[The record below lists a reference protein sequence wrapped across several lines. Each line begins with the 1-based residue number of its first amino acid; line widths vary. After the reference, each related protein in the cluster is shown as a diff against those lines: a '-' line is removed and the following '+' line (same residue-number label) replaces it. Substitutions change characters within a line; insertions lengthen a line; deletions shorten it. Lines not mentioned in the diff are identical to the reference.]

1 MRWREVALLLALC
14 LPACLACST
23 AERRLPQLHDEA
35 REAILRGALPDALV
49 RIEQGRLAAGDAAP
63 EWRWQFRL
71 LHAEVLLLQREIP
84 AAVALLA
91 SSSPDDTPPD
101 TLVARRTYL
110 IARARSAQGEFPE
123 AMAALADARR
133 QAAAAQARPA
143 GVAGVAEDI
152 LFDIDA
158 LQGQMLLRTG
168 RWQEA
173 EPVLQQVLA
182 RATAQGNRYYQAV
195 ALHNLG
201 SGRVVRSR
209 FDEALAFFEQLIALK
224 QLEPYAVYAT
234 ALSNAGLCY
243 ARLGQFDNA
252 AAIQRRAI
260 AIHEKR
266 GISTYL
272 EQALGELG
280 NTYVLREDPRQ
291 GMAYLRRAFEMAEAA
306 GLTAD
311 AALWAGNLAEAAADL
326 GHFDEAD
333 RFNRDAIR
341 LADASRGQR
350 LYTVLNSGQIAAGR
364 GRLEDAG
371 TFYREAL
378 QSATDDPAVRWEAYT
393 GLAKVALASGDAA
406 AAMRHF
412 ESAVHTIQLVR
423 SDLQKAEYRLTF
435 LARVLR
441 FYQDY
446 VDTLVSAG
454 NVTRALEVADS
465 SRAVVL
471 AERMGGS
478 AQPHTVRAKG
488 LVAAA
493 ARSRSVWLAYWL
505 APARSYLWVVTPGGI
520 RCLTLPG
527 EAVIAQHVEAHR
539 AMVERTSTD
548 PLATPGSPGD
558 ALYAAV
564 LAPAAPFIPVGSSV
578 RIVPDGALHGVN
590 FETLPVD
597 GPRRRYWIEDVTVA
611 IAPSLGLL
619 ASAPA
624 AAPGTADGIGSLL
637 LVGDPTP
644 RLREFPRL
652 GYAAVEMQAV
662 SKHFGARAVTFNGDR
677 ASPAEYLA
685 ARPERFS
692 VIHFTAHAAANQ
704 MNPLESAVILAG
716 PAGADK
722 LYARDVSER
731 PLSAA
736 LVTISACR
744 SAGERAY
751 AGEGLIGFAWAF
763 LRAGARQVIA
773 GLWDVDDQ
781 STAALMD
788 TLYAGIARGET
799 PPAALRAAKL
809 ALIGRGGHV
818 ARPYYW
824 GPFEVFTVTP

>member
-1 MRWREVALLLALC
+1 MRWRAVALLLALGV
-14 LPACLACST
+14 PAGPACST
-23 AERRLPQLHDEA
+23 AGGRLTQLYGEA
-35 REAILRGALPDALV
+35 REDVLRGALPEALV
-49 RIEQGRLAAGDAAP
+49 RIEQGRLASASGPA
-63 EWRWQFRL
+63 EWRWKFRL

-91 SSSPDDTPPD
+91 SSSSDDTPPD
-101 TLVARRTYL
+101 TLAARRTYL
-110 IARARSAQGEFPE
+110 LARARSAQGEFP
-123 AMAALADARR
+123 AALAALADARR
-133 QAAAAQARPA
+133 QAAAARPA
-143 GVAGVAEDI
+143 GPGGAAEDV

-168 RWQEA
+168 RWEEA
-173 EPVLQQVLA
+173 ERLLRDLLA
-182 RATAQGNRYYQAV
+182 RAAAQGSPYYQAV

-224 QLEPYAVYAT
+224 GLEPYAVYVT

-280 NTYVLREDPRQ
+280 NTYVLREDARQ
-291 GMAYLRRAFEMAEAA
+291 GMAYLRRAFEMAEGA

-326 GHFDEAD
+326 GHFDEAE
-333 RFNRDAIR
+333 RFNREAIR
-341 LADASRGQR
+341 LAGQSRGQQ
-350 LYTVLNSGQIAAGR
+350 LYTVLNAGQIAAGR
-364 GRLEDAG
+364 GRLEEAG
-371 TFYREAL
+371 RHYREAL
-378 QSATDDPAVRWEAYT
+378 SAATDDPAVQWEAYT
-393 GLAKVALASGDAA
+393 GLAKVARASGDDP

-412 ESAVHTIQLVR
+412 ESAVQTIQRVR

-446 VDTLVSAG
+446 VDTLVAAG
-454 NVTRALEVADS
+454 QVVRALEVADG

-478 AQPHTVRAKG
+478 PRLHTVDAKRMIAG
-488 LVAAA
+488 A

-505 APARSYLWVVTPGGI
+505 APGRSYAWVVTPRGI
-520 RCLTLPG
+520 QCITLPG
-527 EAVIAQHVEAHR
+527 EAEIERAVKGHR
-539 AMVERTSTD
+539 AMIERTSVD
-548 PLATPGSPGD
+548 PLASPGSPGD
-558 ALYAAV
+558 ALFAAV
-564 LAPAAPFIPVGSSV
+564 VAPAAPFIPAGASV

-597 GPRRRYWIEDVTVA
+597 GPRRHYWIEDVTVA

-624 AAPGTADGIGSLL
+624 AAPGPAARSGSLL

-644 RLREFPRL
+644 RLSEFPRL
-652 GYAAVEMQAV
+652 GYAPVEMRAV
-662 SKHFGARAVTFNGDR
+662 SQHFGDRAVTFAGYR
-677 ASPAEYLA
+677 ASPAQYLA
-685 ARPERFS
+685 ARPEEFS
-692 VIHFTAHAAANQ
+692 VIHFTAHAEANEL
-704 MNPLESAVILAG
+704 NPLESAVILSG
-716 PAGADK
+716 PAGSDK

-731 PLSAA
+731 PLGAE

-751 AGEGLIGFAWAF
+751 AGEGLIGFSWAF

-809 ALIGRGGHV
+809 ALMGRGGHV